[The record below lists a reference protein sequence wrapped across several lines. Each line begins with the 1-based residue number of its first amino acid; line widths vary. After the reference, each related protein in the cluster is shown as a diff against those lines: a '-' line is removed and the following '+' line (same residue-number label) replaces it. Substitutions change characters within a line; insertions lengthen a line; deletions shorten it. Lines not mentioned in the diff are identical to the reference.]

1 MQVVQGLIVGV
12 LSRRFSEAM
21 LLRSS
26 ICVIAV
32 AYALLVRKYLYFL
45 MEWEGQAKMSLVR
58 GMT

>member
-32 AYALLVRKYLYFL
+32 AYALLVRTYLYFST
-45 MEWEGQAKMSLVR
+45 EWEGQAKMCLVR
-58 GMT
+58 GMA